1 MALILELNPNAGS
14 TSIGVRADFC
24 IHQETS
30 LRLFIP
36 GAGMFCADAHQLISI
51 GGGAEAKILAHR
63 AGN

>member
-51 GGGAEAKILAHR
+51 GGGAEAKILAHG

>member
-1 MALILELNPNAGS
+1 MALIVELNPYAGS
-14 TSIGVRADFC
+14 TSTGVRANFC

-51 GGGAEAKILAHR
+51 GGGADAEMLAHR